1 MTARRGVEAKMSKRL
16 TIAVYCSASDAVA
29 PEFFAEA
36 RKLGRLIGTHGHALV
51 YGGCHVGLMGEVAK
65 AVHEHNGTVYG
76 VIPEAIHNRGLGY
89 LRCEELL
96 VTPDMASRKL
106 AMEDRAD
113 AFIALPGGFGTLEE
127 IVQVL
132 NLKTLQYHTKPI
144 VLINTLGFYD
154 KLLLFFEHLFEERFA
169 KHQSKQMF
177 YVAKNASDALEH
189 ILNYTPP
196 QQAEKWFSKQG

>member
-1 MTARRGVEAKMSKRL
+1 MTARHDVEVSVPKRL

-36 RKLGRLIGTHGHALV
+36 RAIGRLIGTNGHALV

-76 VIPEAIHNRGLGY
+76 VIPEAIHNRGLSY
-89 LRCEELL
+89 QRCEELV
-96 VTPDMASRKL
+96 VTPDMATRKL

-154 KLLLFFEHLFEERFA
+154 KLLHFFEHLFDEQFA
-169 KHQSKQMF
+169 KHQSRQMF
-177 YVAKNASDALEH
+177 YVAQDSADALAH
-189 ILNYTPP
+189 ILNYSPP
-196 QQAEKWFSKQG
+196 QQVEKWFSKQG

>member
-1 MTARRGVEAKMSKRL
+1 
-16 TIAVYCSASDAVA
+16 VYCSASDAVA

-36 RKLGRLIGTHGHALV
+36 RELGRLIGTNGHALV

-76 VIPEAIHNRGLGY
+76 VIPEAIHNRGLSY
-89 LRCEELL
+89 QRCEELL

-106 AMEDRAD
+106 AMEERAH
-113 AFIALPGGFGTLEE
+113 AFVALAGGFGTLEE

-132 NLKTLQYHTKPI
+132 NLKTLQYHNKPI

-154 KLLLFFEHLFEERFA
+154 KLLHFFEHLFAEQFA
-169 KHQSKQMF
+169 KQQSKQMF
-177 YVAKNASDALEH
+177 YVAKDSTDALEH
-189 ILNYTPP
+189 ILNYEPP
-196 QQAEKWFSKQG
+196 VFADKWFSKQG

>member
-1 MTARRGVEAKMSKRL
+1 MLKLM

-36 RKLGRLIGTHGHALV
+36 REMGRLIGTNGHALV

-76 VIPEAIHNRGLGY
+76 VIPEAIHNRGLSY
-89 LRCEELL
+89 QRCEELL

-113 AFIALPGGFGTLEE
+113 AFVALAGGFGTLEE

-132 NLKTLQYHTKPI
+132 NLKTLQYHNKPI

-154 KLLLFFEHLFEERFA
+154 KLLHFFEHLFEERFA

-177 YVAKNASDALEH
+177 YVAKDSRDALEH
-189 ILNYTPP
+189 ILNYEPP
-196 QQAEKWFSKQG
+196 QFADKWFSRQG

>member
-1 MTARRGVEAKMSKRL
+1 MKMAL
-16 TIAVYCSASDAVA
+16 NIAVYCSASDAVA

-36 RKLGRLIGTHGHALV
+36 RELGRLIGTNGHALV

-76 VIPEAIHNRGLGY
+76 VIPEAIHNRGLSY
-89 LRCEELL
+89 QRCEELL

-113 AFIALPGGFGTLEE
+113 AFVALAGGFGTLEE

-132 NLKTLQYHTKPI
+132 NLKTLQYHNKPI

-154 KLLLFFEHLFEERFA
+154 KLLHFFEHLFEERFA
-169 KHQSKQMF
+169 KQQSKQMF
-177 YVAKNASDALEH
+177 YVAKDSTDALEH
-189 ILNYTPP
+189 ILSYEPP
-196 QQAEKWFSKQG
+196 QFADKWFSRQG

>member
-1 MTARRGVEAKMSKRL
+1 MG
-16 TIAVYCSASDAVA
+16 AVA
-29 PEFFAEA
+29 A
-36 RKLGRLIGTHGHALV
+36 
-51 YGGCHVGLMGEVAK
+51 
-65 AVHEHNGTVYG
+65 AVHDHGGTVCG
-76 VIPEAIHNRGLGY
+76 VIPESIHNRGLSY
-89 LRCEELL
+89 QRCEELL

-127 IVQVL
+127 VVQVL

-154 KLLLFFEHLFEERFA
+154 KLLHFFEHLFAAQFA

-177 YVAKNASDALEH
+177 YVAKDAADAFEH
-189 ILNYTPP
+189 IVNYTPP
-196 QQAEKWFSKQG
+196 QHVDKWFARQG

>member
-1 MTARRGVEAKMSKRL
+1 MSKPL
-16 TIAVYCSASDAVA
+16 AIAVYCSASDAVA

-36 RKLGRLIGTHGHALV
+36 REVGRLIGTNGHALV
-51 YGGCHVGLMGEVAK
+51 YGGCHVGLMGAVAA
-65 AVHEHNGTVYG
+65 AVHDHGGTVCG
-76 VIPEAIHNRGLGY
+76 VIPESIHNRGLSY
-89 LRCEELL
+89 QRCEELL

-127 IVQVL
+127 VVQVL

-154 KLLLFFEHLFEERFA
+154 KLLHFFEHLFAAQFA

-177 YVAKNASDALEH
+177 YVAKDAADAFEH
-189 ILNYTPP
+189 IVNYTPP
-196 QQAEKWFSKQG
+196 QHVDKWFARQG